1 MQKHSMIEQLIDAHL
16 DFLDQE
22 FAQAETVQMEFVQFY
37 QWFRKQTLQD
47 LWRSEAIYALIQQQI
62 LNTPASSFLIEQIAE
77 HIRFA
82 LVHPTNDNSKISDVI
97 PVLTIDKI
105 AQYVASKSGHRQ
117 RLIKTV
123 VNNPAFAAM
132 ITQLIQHSIQ
142 DYLDNSVI
150 AKNVPG
156 VSRFMKMGKSVLESV
171 TDTNLDHAIQHY
183 LQKNVQ
189 KLTQMSES
197 VLNQHFDD
205 EKLYHFQANLWHKIK
220 DLPLS
225 TLKNYIEIQDLPQTV
240 NLGHEIW
247 DHLRQSDYL
256 KQQVHDGVY
265 AWYVRNQ
272 ARPFDLL
279 LRDLNIDEALVQ
291 QQLQNLLYPIIQKMI
306 AEQYLRQRA
315 RHYLEKF
322 YYSEKAQQILN
333 LPTDQPN

>member
-1 MQKHSMIEQLIDAHL
+1 MQKHHIIEQLIDAQL

-22 FAQAETVQMEFVQFY
+22 FNQSETVQTEFVQFY

-47 LWRSEAIYALIQQQI
+47 LWTSEAIHQLIQQQI
-62 LNTPASSFLIEQIAE
+62 LNTPASSFLVQQIAE

-82 LVHPTNDNSKISDVI
+82 LVHPVNDSSQIADVI

-117 RLIKTV
+117 RLIKAV
-123 VNNPAFAAM
+123 VNNPAFATM

-142 DYLDNSVI
+142 DYMDNSVI
-150 AKNVPG
+150 AKSVPG

-171 TDTNLDHAIQHY
+171 TDTNLDQTIQHY

-197 VLNQHFDD
+197 VLNQHFDE
-205 EKLYHFQANLWHKIK
+205 EKLYHFQANLWHKVK

-225 TLKNYIEIQDLPQTV
+225 VLKNYIEVQDLSQTV

-279 LRDLNIDEALVQ
+279 LHDLNIDEALVQ
-291 QQLQNLLYPIIQKMI
+291 QQLQQLLNPVIQKMI
-306 AEQYLRQRA
+306 AEGYLKQRA

-322 YYSEKAQQILN
+322 YYSEKTQQILN
-333 LPTDQPN
+333 LQTNE

>member
-1 MQKHSMIEQLIDAHL
+1 MQKHPIIEQLIDAQL

-22 FAQAETVQMEFVQFY
+22 FNQSETVQTEFVQFY
-37 QWFRKQTLQD
+37 QWFRKQSLQD
-47 LWRSEAIYALIQQQI
+47 LWTSEAIHQLIQQQI
-62 LNTPASSFLIEQIAE
+62 LNTPASSFLVEQIAE

-82 LVHPTNDNSKISDVI
+82 LVHPVNDSSKIADVI

-117 RLIKTV
+117 RLIKAV

-142 DYLDNSVI
+142 DYMDNSVI
-150 AKNVPG
+150 AKSVPG

-171 TDTNLDHAIQHY
+171 TDTNLDQTIQHY

-197 VLNQHFDD
+197 VLNQHFDE
-205 EKLYHFQANLWHKIK
+205 EKLYHFQANLWHKVK

-225 TLKNYIEIQDLPQTV
+225 VLKNYIEVQDLSQTV

-279 LRDLNIDEALVQ
+279 LHDLNIDEALVQ
-291 QQLQNLLYPIIQKMI
+291 QQLQQLLNPVIQKMI
-306 AEQYLRQRA
+306 AEGYLKQRA

-322 YYSEKAQQILN
+322 YYSEKTQQILN
-333 LPTDQPN
+333 LQTNE

>member
-1 MQKHSMIEQLIDAHL
+1 MQKHPIIEQLIDAQL

-22 FAQAETVQMEFVQFY
+22 FNQSEMVQTEFVQFY

-47 LWRSEAIYALIQQQI
+47 LWTSEAIHQLIQQQI
-62 LNTPASSFLIEQIAE
+62 LNTPASSFLVEQIAE

-82 LVHPTNDNSKISDVI
+82 LVHPVNDSSKIADVI

-117 RLIKTV
+117 RLIKAV

-142 DYLDNSVI
+142 DYMDNSVI
-150 AKNVPG
+150 AKSVPG

-171 TDTNLDHAIQHY
+171 TDTNLDQTIQHY

-205 EKLYHFQANLWHKIK
+205 EKLYHFQANLWHKVK

-225 TLKNYIEIQDLPQTV
+225 VLKNYIEVQDLSQTV

-279 LRDLNIDEALVQ
+279 LHDLNIDEALVQ
-291 QQLQNLLYPIIQKMI
+291 QQLQQLLNPVIQKMI
-306 AEQYLRQRA
+306 AEGYLKQRA

-322 YYSEKAQQILN
+322 YYSEKTQQILN
-333 LPTDQPN
+333 LQTNE